1 MENNKRGSNYLIKTI
16 IFVIIIALTCLLFF
30 GLGNENK
37 TDLELTGFGFLIGAE
52 VVIMLSTILP
62 GLIGTT
68 NLSDADVISL
78 GVLYGIASV
87 IINIILKLE
96 TMRTLIVLNIA
107 AILVYL
113 ILFFIVL
120 MNKKKANK

>member
-113 ILFFIVL
+113 ILFFVVL

>member
-87 IINIILKLE
+87 IINIVLKLE

-113 ILFFIVL
+113 ILFFVVL

>member
-37 TDLELTGFGFLIGAE
+37 TDLELPGFGFLIGAE

-87 IINIILKLE
+87 IINIVLKLE

-113 ILFFIVL
+113 ILFFVVL

>member
-87 IINIILKLE
+87 IINIVLKLE

-113 ILFFIVL
+113 ILFFVVL
-120 MNKKKANK
+120 KNKKKANK

>member
-87 IINIILKLE
+87 IINIVLKLE